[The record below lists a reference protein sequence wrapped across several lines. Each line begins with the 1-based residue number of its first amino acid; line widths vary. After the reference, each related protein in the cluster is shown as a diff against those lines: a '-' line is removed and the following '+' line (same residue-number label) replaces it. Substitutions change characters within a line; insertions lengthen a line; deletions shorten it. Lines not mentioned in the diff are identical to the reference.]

1 MPLVAA
7 IYTHPAVRDPTINH
21 ELDPEIRDDSY
32 LLGPAVMNNDRC
44 RPILLHSL
52 GQDLSALPEH
62 FRQVLQERKSGGGV
76 EWVGGRGAVRRE
88 SESESESERER
99 EREQARE
106 CHGARDIL
114 LERVHMYNLSLSL
127 SL

>member
-21 ELDPEIRDDSY
+21 ELDPETRDNSY

-62 FRQVLQERKSGGGV
+62 FRQVLQERIRSGRAGADRGRENGESASARAREGV
-76 EWVGGRGAVRRE
+76 RW
-88 SESESESERER
+88 SER
-99 EREQARE
+99 
-106 CHGARDIL
+106 C
-114 LERVHMYNLSLSL
+114 
-127 SL
+127 